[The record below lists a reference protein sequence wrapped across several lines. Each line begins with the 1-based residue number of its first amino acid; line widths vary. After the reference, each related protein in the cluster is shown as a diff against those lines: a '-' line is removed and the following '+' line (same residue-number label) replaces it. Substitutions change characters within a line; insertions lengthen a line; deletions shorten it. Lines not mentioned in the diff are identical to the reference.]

1 MQRALES
8 RLQELLIDIAQLDPD
23 EAADIAERTIEALE
37 EEGFFDE
44 DVDEEDD
51 N

>member
-1 MQRALES
+1 
-8 RLQELLIDIAQLDPD
+8 LDPD

-44 DVDEEDD
+44 DADEEDD